1 MEESFHVKNVESRL
15 WLKKLPNNFIPLK
28 DSEDKLDNYMLS
40 GDSLVFDFQLIS
52 SLWLISYMVTVGGS
66 PRGKTENGVGSK

>member
-40 GDSLVFDFQLIS
+40 GDSLVIDL
-52 SLWLISYMVTVGGS
+52 
-66 PRGKTENGVGSK
+66 